1 MRGLAELRVK
11 ESDRL
16 TGIAEGLARC
26 HVKVEVEGDTLRVT
40 GDGGPP
46 TGGATVTTRLD
57 HRIAMAFLVLGLAT
71 REAVVIDDGRPIAT
85 SFPDFVPLMRRLG
98 AQFREAV

>member
-16 TGIAEGLARC
+16 AGIAEGLARC
-26 HVKVEVEGDTLRVT
+26 GVDVRVDGDNLIVA
-40 GDGGPP
+40 GNGAPPAGG
-46 TGGATVTTRLD
+46 GLIATRLD

-71 REAVVIDDGRPIAT
+71 RDPVRIDDARPIAT
-85 SFPDFVPLMRRLG
+85 SFPDFVPLMQRLG
-98 AQFREAV
+98 ASFT